1 MCKKL
6 SPASMRGL
14 LSAVLLLLTISKGI
28 SQPVTKVYPGADE
41 KTPSMA
47 MYFDWINR
55 NWYGSN
61 EDKVL
66 KALDFFGWMKNRYG
80 MQLDVFLLDAG
91 MFDNGP
97 NCSSVPGRPAYGDLN
112 SPWFT
117 KAFPNGFN
125 KIYQKAN
132 AVGTRLGLW
141 IGPDGYGDTEDEAKK
156 RVDLLV
162 KLCTDYNLKV
172 LKLDACSSDLRPE
185 KEKYFIEAMQKAR
198 QSVPDLIVLNHRISL
213 SPEAKKHTTTFL
225 WEGKE
230 TYIDVNNF
238 NEATAIHHRQGN
250 MLRGYPPQLARLT
263 EDHGICLSS
272 ALDYWEDDLIL
283 QAFNRSLIL
292 APEIYGNPWLLKDE
306 EFPTLARIYNLH
318 LKYRNILVNGI
329 ALPEA
334 RYGYKAVSRGD
345 SNTRF
350 ITLRNLGWDSKT
362 YHLLADASIG
372 ISAGRQITVK
382 QIHPTEKVIGT
393 YNFGD
398 QIPVDVQPFRSAL
411 FMVTSENKDLS
422 VSGVDYKI
430 IEDLPGKPVRIQLLG
445 KPGTTHTV
453 KVNPGDRILKT
464 AKLDEKPAN
473 SALNEIKI
481 SFPGTIAT
489 EPFHRKLGILN
500 KTGLPPVS
508 HAVFYENMCFGNDNN
523 ALEVRSLE
531 RAGKTRFP
539 EVQAARDAF
548 FKDSLFIATGS
559 WDKFAFDG
567 DTNTSFN
574 AYASIYAKG
583 AIQPGALRL
592 DLGKPTVCD
601 QIILR
606 NIPQPY
612 ETGEVL
618 FSDDLVTW
626 HTAKAKRTADH
637 LTITIP
643 ARQTCRYVKFEKAP
657 LSVGEI
663 EVYNKNQKLKIS
675 NLKASN
681 LFPTR
686 NEAALSWINSFTI
699 TRADSQSYH
708 SGSYLALA
716 VPGKYKTES
725 LFAGIVSGSRV
736 IAPKDRSPSF
746 PYNNWEH
753 VDTSEGNVTF
763 YFPVDQSMLNKPLK
777 ITLFSADPALS
788 ALQPEIWITAYP
800 EPFVK
805 KELVLE

>member
-1 MCKKL
+1 MLERL
-6 SPASMRGL
+6 SFAAIRNWLPIFCLL
-14 LSAVLLLLTISKGI
+14 LSITKGTG
-28 SQPVTKVYPGADE
+28 QPVTKVYPGADE

-61 EDKVL
+61 EHKVL
-66 KALDFFGWMKNRYG
+66 KALDFFSWMKAQYG
-80 MQLDVFLLDAG
+80 MQMDVFLLDAG

-97 NCSSVPGRPAYGDLN
+97 SCSSVPGRPAYGSLD

-117 KAFPNGFN
+117 KAFPNGFHS
-125 KIYQKAN
+125 IYQKAT
-132 AVGTRLGLW
+132 ASGTRLGLW
-141 IGPDGYGDTEDEAKK
+141 IGPDGYGDTADEAQK

-162 KLCTDYNLKV
+162 KLCTDFNLKV

-185 KEKYFIEAMQKAR
+185 KEKYFIEAMRRAR

-250 MLRGYPPQLARLT
+250 MQRGYPPKLARLT

-272 ALDYWEDDLIL
+272 ALDFWEDDLIL

-318 LKYRNILVNGI
+318 RKYRDILVNGT

-345 SNTRF
+345 SLTRF
-350 ITLRNLGWDSKT
+350 ITLRNNSWDSKT
-362 YHLLADASIG
+362 FQLLADTSIG
-372 ISAGRQITVK
+372 LGRAQRVIVK
-382 QIHPTEKVIGT
+382 QVHPTEKVIGE
-393 YNFGD
+393 YAFGD
-398 QIPVDVQPFRSAL
+398 QVAVNVQPFRSAL
-411 FMVTSENKDLS
+411 FMVSSENKDLS
-422 VSGVDYKI
+422 VRGVDYRI
-430 IEDLPGKPVRIQLLG
+430 TEDVAGKPVRIQLLG
-445 KPGTTHTV
+445 KPGTTRTV
-453 KVNPGDRILKT
+453 KVNPAERHFKG
-464 AKLDEKPAN
+464 AKLDGKPAD
-473 SALNEIKI
+473 AILKGTKVT
-481 SFPGTIAT
+481 FPGTVSTA
-489 EPFHRKLGILN
+489 PFHRKLGNLH
-500 KTGLPPVS
+500 KTTSPTTSQVM
-508 HAVFYENMCFGNDNN
+508 FYESMCFANDNN
-523 ALEVRSLE
+523 ALEVRSLQ
-531 RAGKTRFP
+531 RAGKTSFP

-548 FKDSLFIATGS
+548 FEDSLFVATGS

-567 DTNTSFN
+567 DTTTYFN
-574 AYASIYAKG
+574 AYASIYTKG

-592 DLGKPTVCD
+592 DLGKPTNCD
-601 QIILR
+601 QILLR
-606 NIPQPY
+606 NIPQSY
-612 ETGEVL
+612 ETGEIL
-618 FSDDLVTW
+618 FSNDL
-626 HTAKAKRTADH
+626 AKWQAAAARRIAHH
-637 LTITIP
+637 LVITIP
-643 ARQTCRYVKFEKAP
+643 EGQSCRYIKITKAP
-657 LSVGEI
+657 LSVSEI
-663 EVYNKNQKLKIS
+663 EVFYKNQKLKNN

-681 LFPTR
+681 LFHSER
-686 NEAALSWINSFTI
+686 VAAHSWTGSFTV
-699 TRADSQSYH
+699 TRAD

-716 VPGKYKTES
+716 IPGKYKTED
-725 LFAGIVSGSRV
+725 LFAGIMSGMDL

-753 VDTSEGNVTF
+753 VDTSNGNVTF
-763 YFPVDQSMLNKPLK
+763 YFPLNASMRNKPLK
-777 ITLFSADPALS
+777 ITLFSADPAQV
-788 ALQPEIWITAYP
+788 ALQPEVWVTAYP

-805 KELVLE
+805 KELVLD